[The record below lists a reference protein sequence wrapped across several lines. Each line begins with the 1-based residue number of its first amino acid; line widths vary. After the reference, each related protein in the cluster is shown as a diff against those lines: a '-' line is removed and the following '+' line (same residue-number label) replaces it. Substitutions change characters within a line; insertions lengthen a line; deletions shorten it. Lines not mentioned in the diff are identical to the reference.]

1 MDPDSSPDLPP
12 LKRGTYD
19 IEAILAAAE
28 NAEFAIPPPA
38 RNRIA
43 NSFEPSSS
51 FSTAYDTTITPATV
65 AAASK
70 TTKKPASGSNSV
82 TSTPNSRLG
91 ARRGTVTR
99 ISPAGGAGG
108 AGMATTP
115 PPATATTPQRTDLEP
130 FAEHSRPHQTPPLA
144 AAGPTAVTVED
155 MSTHSEENEF
165 QATSRFQS
173 RRTAASGA
181 PGTGPTATAAA
192 AAAASSVARLSNRS
206 SPLMKGAA
214 GSLASSTSGAYA
226 HLEEPTPLSRTL
238 SPLNPRSRRGSIGGG
253 GGRTNDSSFAF
264 SSPSSSRP
272 GSRPESRGSYALRSR
287 DLSNDSLLSFN
298 VMIEQ
303 EGLDDEEDDHHHGL
317 GGSVAGTGGA
327 GSANVS
333 SNRLPFFLSDP
344 EHIKMLEG
352 EIEDPFSP
360 NSSSL
365 MDDHDPM
372 LLREQLSGQSSL
384 TSPLGSRRGL
394 SRGQSPRRSQRRMLQ
409 QQQQQLQQQQQQH
422 PLAQQV
428 QQLMSQDQQQQHHH
442 QHARSFRSN
451 DSDNSRGSDRL
462 YTDANGFLS
471 PEHGPTRHRDHT
483 SSLNNSIYNT
493 SFDSSPHSLVDGE
506 PGNMSIGASG
516 GGIGGASFSGSS
528 HQGDSSS
535 VLSSSE
541 RRKLARLERRKK
553 LLDSIKTS
561 ADPLETVSSLA
572 VASPTSPPDSAA
584 YDNFGGTIGTGVGGA
599 GDVGGLGLIG
609 QFNNHDHH
617 QHLHDHHQDQ
627 PWYSQ
632 QHDHSMHH
640 HPEDYGSH
648 HEGSFQHSFDHL
660 PHHSMGHHHHGS
672 GGGGGVGGGSFSYEG
687 MDDDLHHSGFHL
699 ADSSPYHGPGGERE
713 IEEPRATS
721 FAEWMSHSADISRLD
736 LKSPISR
743 TESPLGGA
751 GAGASGGGGGG
762 GGGKDGMTSLNA
774 MSAVASAAG
783 VGSSSAH
790 VAIGGGGGD
799 GVGMLPMSTATTGGG
814 GGIGNILLSPAFSS
828 ESGPIMG
835 SSPLF
840 QSLQTDSSLHP
851 SSTPMAPSVLTS
863 SFSPALSPDVNPNLV
878 AGGEPTPTSVPL
890 GSNDSGGGGGGGG
903 GLFQQQ
909 HGSSAISAAALGI
922 GGGGGALASM
932 KAALGFSSK
941 TSPSREDE
949 TLSSSSS
956 LTPAAGGTNGVA
968 TAAAASATL
977 SNGNLER
984 NKEVSPTK
992 DPSVVKT
999 VEVAF
1004 ETEEQIAVNAEQR
1017 PASSGSGRAPT
1028 PSSAPFG
1035 TGTAPS
1041 SSKGRAL
1048 EGGDKTTLLSSS
1060 STTTLA
1066 ESALSPSSTHGDGEE
1081 GRGGGGGDGHH
1092 AGGETAS
1099 FQKTSRR
1106 KGSTMSIE
1114 SEEGLEGKKKTE
1126 DSTMMNGSPT
1136 LSPTN
1141 KSITSTKS
1149 SESGGGGGASII
1161 RRPSGLLVSARIRDS
1176 TNLDA
1181 PRYSIREMEEMKKNV
1196 RMDLRIEITNEIR
1209 EEYEK
1214 TAEQEAALFQFEIQQ
1229 LKTALEKEEHD
1240 KAQLKAVLD
1249 EFEASLEDIALNT
1262 TKELSTI
1269 KEENT
1274 RLTEEKEEVEQSFV
1288 LLKTRYDELIAHNE
1302 RHVE

>member
-43 NSFEPSSS
+43 NSFEPSNS
-51 FSTAYDTTITPATV
+51 FSTAFDTTITPATV

-70 TTKKPASGSNSV
+70 TTKKPASSNNSAA
-82 TSTPNSRLG
+82 STPTSRLG

-99 ISPAGGAGG
+99 VSPAAGGGASSS
-108 AGMATTP
+108 MVTTP
-115 PPATATTPQRTDLEP
+115 PSAATPQRTDLEP
-130 FAEHSRPHQTPPLA
+130 FSDHTRPLQTPP
-144 AAGPTAVTVED
+144 AGAGAVTMED
-155 MSTHSEENEF
+155 MSTHAEENGF
-165 QATSRFQS
+165 QTNSRFQS
-173 RRTAASGA
+173 RRTA
-181 PGTGPTATAAA
+181 GTGPASAAA
-192 AAAASSVARLSNRS
+192 AARLSNRS
-206 SPLMKGAA
+206 SPLIKGTT
-214 GSLASSTSGAYA
+214 GSPSGPYP
-226 HLEEPTPLSRTL
+226 HVEEPTSLSRTL

-253 GGRTNDSSFAF
+253 RGANDSSFAF

-272 GSRPESRGSYALRSR
+272 GSRPESRGSFALRSR

-303 EGLDDEEDDHHHGL
+303 EGLDDEDDPHHGL
-317 GGSVAGTGGA
+317 SVA
-327 GSANVS
+327 SANVS
-333 SNRLPFFLSDP
+333 SSRLPFFLSDP

-372 LLREQLSGQSSL
+372 LLREQLAGQTSL

-394 SRGQSPRRSQRRMLQ
+394 VRGQSPRRSQRRMLQ
-409 QQQQQLQQQQQQH
+409 QQLQQQQH

-428 QQLMSQDQQQQHHH
+428 QQHQQLMQQELQQNS
-442 QHARSFRSN
+442 RSFKSN
-451 DSDNSRGSDRL
+451 DSDNSRGSERH

-471 PEHGPTRHRDHT
+471 PEHGPTRHRDHS

-493 SFDSSPHSLVDGE
+493 SYDSSPHSLVDGE
-506 PGNMSIGASG
+506 PGNISVG
-516 GGIGGASFSGSS
+516 GGGGGSFSGSS
-528 HQGDSSS
+528 HQGDSSG

-572 VASPTSPPDSAA
+572 VASPTSPPDSAHDKYGEA
-584 YDNFGGTIGTGVGGA
+584 GGSGSGA
-599 GDVGGLGLIG
+599 VGGLGLVG
-609 QFNNHDHH
+609 QFDDHN
-617 QHLHDHHQDQ
+617 LHHHQDQ

-632 QHDHSMHH
+632 QQDHSMHH

-648 HEGSFQHSFDHL
+648 HDGSFGHSFDHSA
-660 PHHSMGHHHHGS
+660 HHSMTH
-672 GGGGGVGGGSFSYEG
+672 GGGYGYEG

-699 ADSSPYHGPGGERE
+699 ADSSPYQGPDDDGEMQ
-713 IEEPRATS
+713 EPRATS

-743 TESPLGGA
+743 TSSPLGGQ
-751 GAGASGGGGGG
+751 
-762 GGGKDGMTSLNA
+762 
-774 MSAVASAAG
+774 
-783 VGSSSAH
+783 
-790 VAIGGGGGD
+790 IGGGPGGPAGLGGAGKD
-799 GVGMLPMSTATTGGG
+799 AMASLNSVAAAANAAVAGPSSVHGAGGAGGMLPTSSSITGGG
-814 GGIGNILLSPAFSS
+814 GGVGNILLSPAFSS
-828 ESGPIMG
+828 ESGPITG

-863 SFSPALSPDVNPNLV
+863 SFSPALSPDVNPTLM
-878 AGGEPTPTSVPL
+878 AGEPTPTSVPL
-890 GSNDSGGGGGGGG
+890 GSD
-903 GLFQQQ
+903 GLFQSQQ
-909 HGSSAISAAALGI
+909 QQGSGTISAAALGI
-922 GGGGGALASM
+922 GSGGGALASM
-932 KAALGFSSK
+932 KAALGFTSKSS
-941 TSPSREDE
+941 PPGDGA
-949 TLSSSSS
+949 SSSS
-956 LTPAAGGTNGVA
+956 LTPGA
-968 TAAAASATL
+968 TGAAASAVST
-977 SNGNLER
+977 GGTER
-984 NKEVSPTK
+984 SKELSPTK
-992 DPSVVKT
+992 DLSVVKT

-1004 ETEEQIAVNAEQR
+1004 ETEEQIAANAEQR
-1017 PASSGSGRAPT
+1017 PSSRTGQALSADGS
-1028 PSSAPFG
+1028 
-1035 TGTAPS
+1035 APS
-1041 SSKGRAL
+1041 SKSRAVVD
-1048 EGGDKTTLLSSS
+1048 GDKKAV
-1060 STTTLA
+1060 TTLA
-1066 ESALSPSSTHGDGEE
+1066 ESALSPPSVNGDGRADGE
-1081 GRGGGGGDGHH
+1081 GHDAEATSQKGARWEGSM
-1092 AGGETAS
+1092 ASMEGE
-1099 FQKTSRR
+1099 Q
-1106 KGSTMSIE
+1106 E
-1114 SEEGLEGKKKTE
+1114 LDKKE
-1126 DSTMMNGSPT
+1126 DSAHGGSPT

-1141 KSITSTKS
+1141 KSVASTKS
-1149 SESGGGGGASII
+1149 SESGGAGGPSII

-1181 PRYSIREMEEMKKNV
+1181 PRYSIREMEEMKKNA

-1274 RLTEEKEEVEQSFV
+1274 RLTEEKEEVEKSFV

-1302 RHVE
+1302 KHVENERVLRGAIEALKLDYENAEARYEKVKTHAETKLSEAQVELEAMRMMYEQELAVMRTTMMQQQQHMAQQHQIEKRELEMKLEAKTRENEELIQFSEELIAKLG